1 MSPDPAGVSTSAS
14 GLTPPLRPEHLPT
27 LTKGMDMQQNQ
38 KTVITVVGAR
48 PQFVKAGPV
57 SRALQQEGLRE
68 IIVHTGQ
75 HYDEGMSDVFFRELG
90 IPAPGYHLGA
100 GGGSHGAMTGR
111 MLEKIEEVLLKEQP
125 DALLVYGDT
134 NSTLAGALAA
144 AKLHIPVAHVEAG
157 LRSFNRR
164 MPEELNRVCT
174 DHLATWLYCS
184 SDYGANQLRTEGI
197 VNGVFVVGDVMAD
210 VFYGTQTQLEADGA
224 FLETIRNGAGGDFDL
239 LTIHRADTASDA
251 SKLKAL
257 LEVIGE
263 TGRAVL
269 FPMHPRTRLLLRDAG
284 VVVPDNIKMLEPA
297 GYREMVAML
306 LLCARVITDSGGL
319 QKEAYWARKPCI
331 TLRTE
336 TEWVE
341 TLVDGWNVLAGVD
354 PVTVGQILRAPVVP
368 ERHPLL
374 YGDGQAASRIASHL
388 AKVLV
393 Q

>member
-144 AKLHIPVAHVEAG
+144 AAATVATLIASALGVHAMSISLRSGKQISELETLPEAG
-157 LRSFNRR
+157 ALEQQGL
-164 MPEELNRVCT
+164 PE
-174 DHLATWLYCS
+174 S
-184 SDYGANQLRTEGI
+184 
-197 VNGVFVVGDVMAD
+197 VVA
-210 VFYGTQTQLEADGA
+210 
-224 FLETIRNGAGGDFDL
+224 
-239 LTIHRADTASDA
+239 
-251 SKLKAL
+251 
-257 LEVIGE
+257 
-263 TGRAVL
+263 
-269 FPMHPRTRLLLRDAG
+269 
-284 VVVPDNIKMLEPA
+284 
-297 GYREMVAML
+297 
-306 LLCARVITDSGGL
+306 
-319 QKEAYWARKPCI
+319 
-331 TLRTE
+331 
-336 TEWVE
+336 
-341 TLVDGWNVLAGVD
+341 
-354 PVTVGQILRAPVVP
+354 
-368 ERHPLL
+368 
-374 YGDGQAASRIASHL
+374 
-388 AKVLV
+388 
-393 Q
+393 